1 MTKTA
6 ATALSE
12 IIAEREDFRD
22 AFRDAERSV
31 AHAFLDDATA
41 SVLDDQTVRGL
52 LRYADIL
59 SHSETGTHRD
69 LAYSVI
75 ALLREYDELVGLP
88 EALMARTL
96 AVSEAVLI
104 QLGNFPGIRTLQ
116 KDSGSLFT
124 MPLSRGVLR
133 AAKEVV
139 QATHRGDAVFT
150 DTQFEIAEGLRGS
163 DYFSFSGPT
172 SLGKSFILKD
182 ALYEIVQRP
191 ELDQH
196 CVVLLVPTKA
206 LISQTAADLREL
218 LRDVPDVN
226 VSTFPILPRLIRE
239 RYSRSIFV
247 LTPERL
253 LRYLAAP
260 TRDIDYLIVDE
271 AQKVV
276 AQNDTRSALY
286 YHAIVETTRRYA
298 TKLVFSSPSIKNPG
312 IFLELFQKAS
322 DGAMTVRERTV
333 AQQRYFVDLVDG
345 EQFRFSALT
354 GASEKMDT
362 APDAADELDLITS
375 RSQGRKAIVYINS
388 AAKAAEFALRLART
402 LPRVTSPILSDL
414 SAYVRKFV
422 HKDYFLA
429 DCLEHGV
436 AFHHGKMPQ
445 EVREKVEECFAS
457 EDSPLQYV
465 VCTSTLLEG
474 VNLPAKNIFVLSDKH
489 GSSNFRKIDFENLV
503 GRAGRLTYDFSGNV
517 ICVRHEESRWGE
529 TTREL
534 ISKTE
539 PEEVTSFLV
548 PSKSRKRKEYTDI
561 ARVLKGQELP
571 KGTSADA
578 LKNVQQY
585 ASILMTHHL
594 DQQATPLRTTFLEK
608 VVGAGDLLK
617 KATAEVDVPTDIL
630 RRSPNI
636 LPRYQDR
643 VWKRLESGE
652 LGPLVDAEA
661 DLTRTETYHDVLRRL
676 SSLYNWQVEESR
688 VRDSLVSKNSTPD
701 ALDNRLKY
709 WAILMNSWIRGLPL
723 SLLIRNSIS
732 YYSDRGYITYRDY
745 SQPSGY
751 RTERFTSSSTQIN
764 IIIEETLRDI
774 EGGLRFRIIGYLQN
788 YYDLARGVLGA
799 DDAGTNLASLVEYG
813 TTDARVVE
821 LQEIGFSRAAAGVL
835 VRDHRHLLEFTAL
848 GELATIDVDTLMT
861 ALESSPDAREE
872 VRNILVKVS
881 TVSGTP

>member
-1 MTKTA
+1 MKKTA
-6 ATALSE
+6 ATALGE
-12 IIAEREDFRD
+12 IIAERDDFRD
-22 AFRDAERSV
+22 AFHLAESTV
-31 AHAFLDDATA
+31 AQAFLEGKVAAT
-41 SVLDDQTVRGL
+41 LDEQTVRGL

-59 SHSETGTHRD
+59 SHSEADTHRE

-75 ALLREYDELVGLP
+75 ALLREYDELLGLP
-88 EALMARTL
+88 AALQTRTL

-104 QLGNFPGIRTLQ
+104 QLGNFPGISTLQ
-116 KDSGSLFT
+116 KEVGSLFT

-133 AAKEVV
+133 AAKETI
-139 QATHRGDAVFT
+139 QATHHGDKVFT
-150 DTQFEIAEGLRGS
+150 DTQFEIAEGLRSS

-172 SLGKSFILKD
+172 SLGKSFIIKD

-206 LISQTAADLREL
+206 LIGQTAADLREL
-218 LRDVPDVN
+218 LQDVPDVN

-276 AQNDTRSALY
+276 AENDTRSALY

-298 TKLVFSSPSIKNPG
+298 TKLIFASPSIKNPEL
-312 IFLELFQKAS
+312 FLELFQKAS
-322 DGAMTVRERTV
+322 SGAMKVRERTV
-333 AQQRYFVDLVDG
+333 AQQRYFVDLVDR
-345 EQFRFSALT
+345 EQYRFSGLSGSA
-354 GASEKMDT
+354 EKMDA
-362 APDAADELDLITS
+362 APVAGDELELITT

-388 AAKAAEFALRLART
+388 AAKAAEFALRLARS
-402 LPRVTSPILSDL
+402 LPKVKSPIVAEL

-445 EVREKVEECFAS
+445 EVREKVEECFSA

-489 GSSNFRKIDFENLV
+489 GSRNFRKIDFENLV

-517 ICVRHEESRWGE
+517 ICVRHEASRWQA

-534 ISKTE
+534 IAKTE
-539 PEEVTSFLV
+539 PEPVTSFLL
-548 PSKSRKRKEYTDI
+548 PSDRRTRKDYTNI
-561 ARVLKGQELP
+561 ERVLKGQDLP

-578 LKNVQQY
+578 LQNVQQY

-608 VVGAGDLLK
+608 IEGASDLLR
-617 KATAEVDVPTDIL
+617 KAAAAVDVPTDIL

-636 LPRYQDR
+636 LPVYQDR
-643 VWKRLESGE
+643 VWKGLESGQ
-652 LGPLVDAEA
+652 LGPLVSDNA
-661 DLTRTETYHDVLRRL
+661 DLGSTDTYHDVLRRL
-676 SSLYNWQVEESR
+676 SELYNWRVEESR
-688 VRDSLVSKNSTPD
+688 IRDSLVSKNSTAD
-701 ALDNRLKY
+701 ALDRRLRY
-709 WAILMNSWIRGLPL
+709 WAILMRSWIRGLPL
-723 SLLIRNSIS
+723 SLLIRNSIG
-732 YYSDRGYITYRDY
+732 YYEDRGVITFPDFDA
-745 SQPSGY
+745 PTGF
-751 RTERFTSSSTQIN
+751 RTEPFTSSSKQVN
-764 IIIEETLRDI
+764 FVIEETLRDI

-788 YYDLARGVLGA
+788 YYDLSRRALGA
-799 DDAGTNLASLVEYG
+799 DESGHNLANLVEYG

-821 LQEIGFSRAAAGVL
+821 LQEIGFSRATAGAL
-835 VRDHRHLLEFTAL
+835 VRNYGKLLEFTDH
-848 GELATIDVDTLMT
+848 GELFGLQVESLLV
-861 ALESSPDAREE
+861 ALKDEPEARDE
-872 VRNILVKVS
+872 VSNIFVKVPAVA
-881 TVSGTP
+881 TA